1 MKLIIDII
9 MDYHHAHSEA
19 KPIIYMKDMNDK
31 TERLFFQNDSFGLN
45 NVG

>member
-9 MDYHHAHSEA
+9 MDYHAQSEA
-19 KPIIYMKDMNDK
+19 KHIIYMKDINDK
-31 TERLFFQNDSFGLN
+31 TEILFFQIDSFWLN